1 MQKITILNLII
12 MKKSVLFIVIVTL
25 SMNVFGQKEGERYV
39 SPYLSASFGLTNY
52 RYFQNGG
59 SYHNTEWSNVYISPG
74 VEFGKFLTDNLRFG
88 FSIGNPFSYFVEDN
102 SAMLGTLVSTNL
114 GFYVPITD
122 RFSYAPEVGLGGE
135 LGLYNGH
142 WYYKAMAYTNL
153 LVFDFRVKENVSIAM
168 HMGEIGY
175 CFSKVFNSSG
185 YANQF
190 YYNFNSGMISVRFYY

>member
-1 MQKITILNLII
+1 

-102 SAMLGTLVSTNL
+102 SAMLGTLVSPNL

-153 LVFDFRVKENVSIAM
+153 LVFDFRVKENVSIAL

>member
-1 MQKITILNLII
+1 

-102 SAMLGTLVSTNL
+102 SAMLGTLVSPNL